1 MAKTFS
7 KSDLTRQLASEM
19 GWNISVTAKAVDR
32 AFDMIR
38 DQAEAGAR
46 VSIGSFGA
54 FAVKTRAARKA
65 RNPQTG
71 AEIDVPARQA
81 LTFKEFKKA

>member
-7 KSDLTRQLASEM
+7 KSELARELAHEM
-19 GWNISVTAKAVDR
+19 GWNNTVTAKAVDR
-32 AFDMIR
+32 AFELIR
-38 DQAEAGAR
+38 EKAEAGAR
-46 VSIGSFGA
+46 VSIGSFGS
-54 FAVKTRAARKA
+54 FTVKTRAARKA

-81 LTFKEFKKA
+81 LTFKEFKKS